1 VTTKIPREK
10 CTAARES
17 SDLASSW
24 TNRGVGQ
31 VFLSILLWAW
41 VGLSGAVLSLMGLI
55 LFIPFNPWIDPRRKV
70 MELISQL
77 WGKGIIH
84 VLRGIDYRVIGR
96 ENLSACPGPFVI
108 CSNHQSVADI
118 PLLLTALPPF
128 KFIAKP
134 PLFWIPPLGLQLRI
148 AGYIRAAGGEPGAA
162 ERVLSQAQS
171 WLRRGLHILVFPE
184 GTRSR
189 DGNIL
194 RFRQGAFALAQRAGV
209 PVLPVAITGSRK
221 VIPKG
226 SFLFDFIGHMHVEI
240 LPPVSVDED
249 PKAVAARVRGLL
261 QETVTRSEQRLGIRA
276 PPPTDATPVSDRSR
290 GP

>member
-10 CTAARES
+10 CTTARES
-17 SDLASSW
+17 SDLASNW
-24 TNRGVGQ
+24 TNTGLGQ

-41 VGLSGAVLSLMGLI
+41 VGLSGALLSLIGLI
-55 LFIPFNPWIDPRRKV
+55 LFIPFNPWVDPRREM
-70 MELISQL
+70 MEFISRL
-77 WGKGIIH
+77 WGKGIIYA
-84 VLRGIDYRVIGR
+84 LRGIDFRVIGR

-128 KFIAKP
+128 KYIAKP
-134 PLFWIPPLGLQLRI
+134 VLFWIPPLGLQLRI
-148 AGYIRAAGGEPGAA
+148 TGYIRAAGGEPGAA

-189 DGNIL
+189 DGDIL
-194 RFRQGAFALAQRAGV
+194 RFRQGAFALAQRTGV
-209 PVLPVAITGSRK
+209 PVLPVAITGTRK

-226 SFLFDFIGHMHVEI
+226 SFLFNLVGHMHVEI
-240 LPPVSVDED
+240 LRPVWVDED

-261 QETVTRSEQRLGIRA
+261 QETVTRSEQRLGIR
-276 PPPTDATPVSDRSR
+276 S
-290 GP
+290 GQ